1 MKKEKKKKVVEF
13 MNLSKFI
20 SSTSIPYTPDEQF

>member
-1 MKKEKKKKVVEF
+1 MKEKKKVIEF

-20 SSTSIPYTPDEQF
+20 SSTSIPYTPDEQV